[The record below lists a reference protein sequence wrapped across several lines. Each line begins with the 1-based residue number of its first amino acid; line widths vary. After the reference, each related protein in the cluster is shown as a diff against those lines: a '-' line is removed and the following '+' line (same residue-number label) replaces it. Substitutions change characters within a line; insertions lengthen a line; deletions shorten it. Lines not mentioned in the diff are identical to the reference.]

1 MQTRVAAMFS
11 ANAAARPSER
21 ESTTALLHRQLTP
34 GSIAAA
40 EERLKVVST
49 ARAKAVA
56 DDLARARTAD
66 NAADKRACEQALA
79 DVLRAMAP
87 LPPGR
92 ANE

>member
-1 MQTRVAAMFS
+1 
-11 ANAAARPSER
+11 
-21 ESTTALLHRQLTP
+21 
-34 GSIAAA
+34 
-40 EERLKVVST
+40 VST

-87 LPPGR
+87 LLSLPSPNLDRGLPYAVTTYVKCALPASKLYVLEEVQELAGAAVR
-92 ANE
+92 